1 MESIKF
7 GNLLINFTT
16 EFNWIWDNKGSPNA
30 SPVGFWR
37 PVPSA
42 DFLTDYFPLGD
53 YAVAGHHNINKKI
66 VMAVVCEATPQT
78 EDDRINGKALMP
90 PDEFE
95 RVWDDKGS
103 KAYSDGSIWRPIP
116 PSGYVAM
123 GLVASR
129 GYDKPSRNSVRCVR
143 ADLVI
148 ASYIN
153 ELIWNNK
160 RSPAK
165 LDFSAWS
172 ISPPGA
178 AAGEVYLSPGTFVGA
193 ASYTKP
199 SMHIA
204 AYSLRMQIPLHTAYP
219 PPAPALSGDR
229 QPAPFEKAVV
239 SNISKLAWFTVK
251 DPNLSALEQLRTSP
265 TYRLERLDK
274 YVLVGFGHN
283 KSSLNQS
290 FKWTATRGQN
300 GSSLKTLT
308 HTTGIEIGTEWGFN
322 VWGASGKVSAK
333 LSGGFTHT
341 QTSSE
346 GWTTSTAFEI
356 NATVPAHKAVAVYL
370 VQSDYKLLRENG
382 TQVATDISYTDGDN
396 VYWSEYPPARECE
409 VTCKPLPAPGS

>member
-1 MESIKF
+1 
-7 GNLLINFTT
+7 
-16 EFNWIWDNKGSPNA
+16 
-30 SPVGFWR
+30 
-37 PVPSA
+37 
-42 DFLTDYFPLGD
+42 
-53 YAVAGHHNINKKI
+53 
-66 VMAVVCEATPQT
+66 
-78 EDDRINGKALMP
+78 MP

-251 DPNLSALEQLRTSP
+251 DQT
-265 TYRLERLDK
+265 
-274 YVLVGFGHN
+274 
-283 KSSLNQS
+283 
-290 FKWTATRGQN
+290 TASTWLIN
-300 GSSLKTLT
+300 G
-308 HTTGIEIGTEWGFN
+308 
-322 VWGASGKVSAK
+322 
-333 LSGGFTHT
+333 
-341 QTSSE
+341 
-346 GWTTSTAFEI
+346 
-356 NATVPAHKAVAVYL
+356 
-370 VQSDYKLLRENG
+370 
-382 TQVATDISYTDGDN
+382 
-396 VYWSEYPPARECE
+396 
-409 VTCKPLPAPGS
+409 

>member
-129 GYDKPSRNSVRCVR
+129 GQPPADKTVAALKHSPTPLASRLAPNGVSTYGGGVGQGLGKTERWLHPYSNELRRVDHFNSV
-143 ADLVI
+143 
-148 ASYIN
+148 
-153 ELIWNNK
+153 
-160 RSPAK
+160 
-165 LDFSAWS
+165 
-172 ISPPGA
+172 
-178 AAGEVYLSPGTFVGA
+178 
-193 ASYTKP
+193 
-199 SMHIA
+199 
-204 AYSLRMQIPLHTAYP
+204 
-219 PPAPALSGDR
+219 
-229 QPAPFEKAVV
+229 
-239 SNISKLAWFTVK
+239 
-251 DPNLSALEQLRTSP
+251 
-265 TYRLERLDK
+265 
-274 YVLVGFGHN
+274 
-283 KSSLNQS
+283 
-290 FKWTATRGQN
+290 
-300 GSSLKTLT
+300 
-308 HTTGIEIGTEWGFN
+308 
-322 VWGASGKVSAK
+322 
-333 LSGGFTHT
+333 
-341 QTSSE
+341 
-346 GWTTSTAFEI
+346 
-356 NATVPAHKAVAVYL
+356 
-370 VQSDYKLLRENG
+370 
-382 TQVATDISYTDGDN
+382 
-396 VYWSEYPPARECE
+396 
-409 VTCKPLPAPGS
+409 

>member
-1 MESIKF
+1 MESIRF

-16 EFNWIWDNKGSPNA
+16 EFTWIWDNKGSPNA
-30 SPVGFWR
+30 SPVAIWR
-37 PVPSA
+37 PLPSA
-42 DFLTDYFPLGD
+42 EFLKDYFPLGD
-53 YAVAGHHNINKKI
+53 HAVADHTNINKKT
-66 VMAVVCEATPQT
+66 VVPVVAEAPPLT
-78 EDDRINGKALMP
+78 EEDREKGNALMP
-90 PDEFE
+90 PDEYE

-103 KAYSDGSIWRPIP
+103 KAYTDGAIWRPIP
-116 PSGYVAM
+116 PAGYVAM
-123 GLVASR
+123 GLVSSH
-129 GYDKPSRNSVRCVR
+129 GYDRPSRNAVRCVR

-148 ASYIN
+148 ASYISD
-153 ELIWNNK
+153 LIWNNR

-172 ISPPGA
+172 INPPGA
-178 AAGEVYLSPGTFVGA
+178 ASGEVYLSPGTFVGA

-204 AYSLRMQIPLHTAYP
+204 AYSLRMQIPLQVNLP
-219 PPAPALSGDR
+219 PPAPALAGDR
-229 QPAPFEKAVV
+229 QPSPFEKAEVTH
-239 SNISKLAWFTVK
+239 ISKLTWFTVK
-251 DPNLSALEQLRTSP
+251 DPNLSPLEQLRTSP
-265 TYRLERLDK
+265 SYRLERTDK

-283 KSSLNQS
+283 QSSLNQS

-308 HTTGIEIGTEWGFN
+308 HTTAIEIGTEWGFN

-341 QTSSE
+341 QTTSE

-370 VQSDYKLLRENG
+370 VQSDYRLLRENG
-382 TQVATDISYTDGDN
+382 TQVATNISYTDGDS

-409 VTCKPLPAPGS
+409 VVCKPLPTPAA